1 MEEDGITYISGT
13 KDCIDFN
20 YVWYS
25 GKLWRITAIY
35 PDGTMKM
42 ITDDVITTISYGTV
56 NVNFYTDDSN
66 SSYMYQ
72 WLNEDFLDT
81 LYNYENI
88 IVTDCKVECY
98 PKLVM

>member
-1 MEEDGITYISGT
+1 MSSISGT

-42 ITDDVITTISYGTV
+42 ITDGNITTINWGETTTYST
-56 NVNFYTDDSN
+56 SW
-66 SSYMYQ
+66 MRE
-72 WLNEDFLDT
+72 WLNQEFLPT
-81 LYNYENI
+81 LFNH
-88 IVTDCKVECY
+88 
-98 PKLVM
+98 